1 MATTPAPLP
10 QAPSGALSALR
21 AVAFALLASVSGTAL
36 ADDLAAIE
44 KQLRRGE
51 AAQALERLDTHLRDA
66 PDDTRARFLK
76 GVALSETGRDDEA
89 IAAFTKLTEDH
100 PELPEPYN
108 NLAVLYAQKGLYER
122 ARQALD
128 MALQAF
134 PSYALAWENLGDL
147 HVKLAGQAYE
157 KAGQLDARNRNAAR
171 KLSLTRELLAAPA
184 KAAPAAATP
193 KQ

>member
-1 MATTPAPLP
+1 MTFAVLA
-10 QAPSGALSALR
+10 AAGGA
-21 AVAFALLASVSGTAL
+21 AL

-44 KQLRRGE
+44 KQLRRGD

-66 PDDTRARFLK
+66 PDDTRARFLR
-76 GVALSETGRDDEA
+76 GVALSESGRDDDA

-157 KAGQLDARNRNAAR
+157 KAGQLDARNRTAAR
-171 KLSLTRELLAAPA
+171 KLALTRDLLAAPA
-184 KAAPAAATP
+184 KAAAKADAPR
-193 KQ
+193 Q